1 MKKMSSSC
9 KSISTLIKAAL
20 LFFLTGSVFS
30 AGAQNTRY
38 IKSSA
43 SGLAD
48 GSSWAN
54 ASNNLQA
61 VIDAAAINDTIWIA
75 AGTYQPGNNQ
85 WFNITKPLKIY
96 GGFAGNETS
105 LQERSSNTAPT
116 ILRGNGSSVLRW
128 TGAGTKVLDRMSITA
143 GRGTGAGGLS
153 CNDGVLNISNCR
165 FFDNRTSGN
174 GGGILITTGSASI
187 QNSIFYNNAAFAGFA
202 IWAQANVVALTN
214 CTIADNAYIYHPYT
228 NANGNTIFNNTN
240 SFLIQNS
247 IFWNNT
253 HAITSQFNNSL
264 HISFS
269 NIQGGFSGT
278 GNINSDPLF
287 TAEYRLQ
294 AASPCINAGDP
305 QTNTTGYAVQ
315 SGELDLATTNRIVGT
330 HIDMGAFENESALPV
345 HFGPIE
351 ATVQNQRLLVKWSTL
366 TETNNQYF
374 DIEISADGKHFKK
387 LATLPSLAPG
397 GNSDLPL
404 HYEYTMEAPQVMF
417 LPLLLYLLFLCFL
430 ANPKTRKL
438 CLIMLIAGTATFLGC
453 SKSSSQP
460 ESVNAKIFLHIAQ
473 IDRDGKKEYSKT
485 ITVVNQ

>member
-1 MKKMSSSC
+1 MKKRSSSY

-30 AGAQNTRY
+30 ARGQNTRY
-38 IKSSA
+38 LKSLA
-43 SGLAD
+43 SGAAD

-96 GGFAGNETS
+96 GGFSGNETS
-105 LQERSSNTAPT
+105 LQERSPNTAPT

-128 TGAGTKVLDRMSITA
+128 TGAGTKVLDRLSVTA

-153 CNDGVLNISNCR
+153 CSDGVLNISNCR

-228 NANGNTIFNNTN
+228 NANGSTIFSNTN

-253 HAITSQFNNSL
+253 HSISSLNTPL
-264 HISFS
+264 HIAFS

-287 TAEYRLQ
+287 TGEYKLQ
-294 AASPCINAGDP
+294 ATSPCINAGDP
-305 QTNTTGYAVQ
+305 QTNTAGYAVQ
-315 SGELDLATTNRIVGT
+315 SGEWDLATLNRVAGT
-330 HIDMGAFENESALPV
+330 YIDMGAFENESALPV

-351 ATVQNQRLLVKWSTL
+351 ATLQNQRLLVKWSTL

-374 DIEISADGKHFKK
+374 DIEISADGKQFTTI
-387 LATLPSLAPG
+387 ATVTSKAVN
-397 GNSDLPL
+397 GNSATSIN
-404 HYEYTMEAPQVMF
+404 YTFDSSISGWHALQMGT
-417 LPLLLYLLFLCFL
+417 LSLLLLTLTVSLRRKKIIGLLYIIG
-430 ANPKTRKL
+430 A
-438 CLIMLIAGTATFLGC
+438 AGVLSCTKGDTTATDKQSRLYVRIVQVD
-453 SKSSSQP
+453 K
-460 ESVNAKIFLHIAQ
+460 
-473 IDRDGKKEYSKT
+473 DGKKEYSKT

>member
-1 MKKMSSSC
+1 MKKRFHFH
-9 KSISTLIKAAL
+9 KSTSILIKSVL
-20 LFFLTGSVFS
+20 LLFLTGSVFS
-30 AGAQNTRY
+30 AWAQNTRY
-38 IKSSA
+38 IKPSA

-61 VIDAAAINDTIWIA
+61 IIDAAANNDTIWIA
-75 AGTYQPGNNQ
+75 AGTYQPASNQ
-85 WFNITKPLKIY
+85 WFSITKPLSIY
-96 GGFAGNETS
+96 GGFSGNETS
-105 LQERSSNTAPT
+105 VQERSFNTAPT

-128 TGAGTKVLDRMSITA
+128 TGAGTKVLDRMSVTA

-153 CNDGVLNISNCR
+153 CSDGVINISNCR

-174 GGGILITTGSASI
+174 GGGVLLTNGSAFI
-187 QNSIFYNNAAFAGFA
+187 KNSIFYNNAAFAGFA
-202 IWAQANVVALTN
+202 IWAQANIVSVTN

-253 HAITSQFNNSL
+253 HSISSLNTPPHIT
-264 HISFS
+264 FS

-287 TAEYRLQ
+287 TAEYKLQ

-330 HIDMGAFENESALPV
+330 HIDIGAFENESALPV

-351 ATVQNQRLLVKWSTL
+351 ATMQNQRLLVKWSTL

-374 DIEISADGKHFKK
+374 DIEISADGKLFKK

-404 HYEYTMEAPQVMF
+404 HYEYTIETPQVML
-417 LPLLLYLLFLCFL
+417 LPVLLYFLFLCFSTGPR
-430 ANPKTRKL
+430 NRKSGF
-438 CLIMLIAGTATFLGC
+438 IMLIAGTAILLGC
-453 SKSSSQP
+453 SKNSSRPDLVST
-460 ESVNAKIFLHIAQ
+460 KIFLRIAQ
-473 IDRDGKKEYSKT
+473 TDRDGKKEYSKT

>member
-1 MKKMSSSC
+1 MKKMSSLY

-30 AGAQNTRY
+30 AGAQNTWY
-38 IKSSA
+38 VKPSA
-43 SGLAD
+43 SGLTD

-54 ASNNLQA
+54 ASSSLQT
-61 VIDAAAINDTIWIA
+61 VINAAANNDTIWIA

-96 GGFAGNETS
+96 GGFSGNETS
-105 LQERSSNTAPT
+105 LQARIPNTAPT
-116 ILRGNGSSVLRW
+116 ILKGNGSSVLRW

-153 CNDGVLNISNCR
+153 CSDGVLNISNCR

-174 GGGILITTGSASI
+174 GGGILITAGSVSI
-187 QNSIFYNNAAFAGFA
+187 QNSIFYNNAAFSGFA
-202 IWAQANVVALTN
+202 IWAQANIVSVTN

-228 NANGNTIFNNTN
+228 NTNGNTIFSNTN

-253 HAITSQFNNSL
+253 HSISSINTPPHIT
-264 HISFS
+264 FS

-287 TAEYRLQ
+287 TAEYQLQ

-387 LATLPSLAPG
+387 LATLASLAPG

-404 HYEYTMEAPQVMF
+404 HYEYTTETLQVMF
-417 LPLLLYLLFLCFL
+417 LPVLLYFSLLCFL
-430 ANPKTRKL
+430 IQTKNRKV
-438 CLIMLIAGTATFLGC
+438 CFIILITGAAILWGC
-453 SKSSSQP
+453 SKSNSRP
-460 ESVNAKIFLHIAQ
+460 ESASTTIFLRIAQ

>member
-1 MKKMSSSC
+1 MKKKSPLD
-9 KSISTLIKAAL
+9 KSICIFIKATL
-20 LFFLTGSVFS
+20 LLFLTGSVFS
-30 AGAQNTRY
+30 TRAQNTRY
-38 IKSSA
+38 IKPLA

-61 VIDAAAINDTIWIA
+61 VIDAAANNDTIWIA

-85 WFNITKPLKIY
+85 WFNLTKPLKIY
-96 GGFAGNETS
+96 GGFSGNESS
-105 LQERSSNTAPT
+105 LQERSPNTAPT

-128 TGAGTKVLDRMSITA
+128 TGTGTKVLDRINITG
-143 GRGTGAGGLS
+143 GRGTGVGGLS
-153 CNDGVLNISNCR
+153 CSDGVINISNCR

-174 GGGILITTGSASI
+174 GGGLFLTNGSAYI

-202 IWAQANVVALTN
+202 IWAQANVVSVTN

-228 NANGNTIFNNTN
+228 NTNGSTIFSNTN

-253 HAITSQFNNSL
+253 HSISSLNTPL
-264 HISFS
+264 HITFS

-287 TAEYRLQ
+287 AADYKLQ
-294 AASPCINAGDP
+294 AASPCTNAGDP

-315 SGELDLATTNRIVGT
+315 SGELDLATANRIMGT
-330 HIDMGAFENESALPV
+330 RIDMGAFENESALPV
-345 HFGPIE
+345 RFGSLE
-351 ATVQNQRLLVKWSTL
+351 ATVQNQRLLIKWSTL
-366 TETNNQYF
+366 TETNNDYF
-374 DIEISADGKHFKK
+374 DIEVSADGKHFTK
-387 LATLPSLAPG
+387 LATTQSLALN

-404 HYEYTMEAPQVMF
+404 HYEYTIEAPQVMF
-417 LPLLLYLLFLCFL
+417 LPLLIYFFLLCFL
-430 ANPKTRKL
+430 IDAKNRKIF
-438 CLIMLIAGTATFLGC
+438 LIMLIAGTATLWGC
-453 SKSSSQP
+453 SKSSSRP
-460 ESVNAKIFLHIAQ
+460 ELVSTKTYLRIAQ

-485 ITVVNQ
+485 VIAVNP